1 MMRSDYCES
10 EEKEWE
16 CPVCHKILLVGP
28 GMTQEEKRSR
38 ARKRKPCYRNKWKHF
53 VNHYNTEFKDQCKTP
68 PTWKDWDQEK
78 QVDWIIMKAKEYCEL
93 KEVEY

>member
-1 MMRSDYCES
+1 MRKDYCES
-10 EEKEWE
+10 KETEWE

-38 ARKRKPCYRNKWKHF
+38 ARKRKPSYRNKWKHL
-53 VNHYNTEFKDQCKTP
+53 VNHYSTEIKDECKTP
-68 PTWKDWDQEK
+68 SKWKEWDQEK

-93 KEVEY
+93 KGVDY